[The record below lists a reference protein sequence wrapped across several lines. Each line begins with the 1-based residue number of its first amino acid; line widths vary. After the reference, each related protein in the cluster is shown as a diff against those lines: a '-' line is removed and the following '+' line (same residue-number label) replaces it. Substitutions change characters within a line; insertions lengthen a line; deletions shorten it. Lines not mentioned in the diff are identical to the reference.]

1 MQPFASAF
9 SDKWSWQE
17 SVDDCLSQ
25 IKQQTQDSTLG
36 FVYVADH
43 FVPHLQTILEALK
56 TGTGIEQWV
65 GTTGI
70 GICAPG
76 IESYE
81 QPGLSLMITDID
93 PGHFRIFNPLEED
106 LAEFQQE
113 HRSWYENN
121 QVNFG
126 VLHGDPANPDL
137 PDMIADLAD
146 TLPNGFLVGGLTSS
160 RSEHLQISQC
170 GLTQDSI
177 SGVVFSEQVPVVT
190 SLTQGCSPI
199 GPKRKLTDYQRN
211 VIITLDDLPALEAM
225 KQDMGEILS
234 RDLKNV
240 GNYIFSGF
248 PVKGSDT
255 GDYLVR
261 NLMGIDEQNNL
272 VAVGEMLDEHENMM
286 FCRRDGN
293 TARED
298 MRRMLQ
304 DIKKRIGNQQPRGAL
319 YYTCLGRGRA
329 LFGPDSNEL
338 RMIQEELGD
347 IPLTGFYCNGEIAHN
362 QLYGYTGVLTVF
374 L

>member
-9 SDKWSWQE
+9 SDKFSWQE
-17 SVDDCLSQ
+17 SVDDCLNQ
-25 IKQQTQDSTLG
+25 IEQQTQGSTLG

-43 FVPHLQTILEALK
+43 FVPHLQAILEALK
-56 TGTGIEQWV
+56 TGSDIEQWV

-81 QPGLSLMITDID
+81 QPGLSLMVTDID
-93 PGHFRIFNPLEED
+93 PSHFRVFNSLDED
-106 LAEFQQE
+106 LSDFRQE
-113 HRSWYENN
+113 HSSWYENN
-121 QVNFG
+121 QAHLG
-126 VLHGDPANPDL
+126 ILHGDPSNPAL
-137 PDMIADLAD
+137 PEMIAELAN
-146 TLPNGFLVGGLTSS
+146 TLPNSFLVGGLTSS
-160 RSEHLQISQC
+160 RDDHLQITEY
-170 GLTQDSI
+170 GLTKDSI
-177 SGVVFSEQVPVVT
+177 SGVIFSQDVPVAT
-190 SLTQGCSPI
+190 ALTQGCSPI
-199 GPKRKLTDYQRN
+199 GPKRQLTDYQRN
-211 VIITLDDLPALEAM
+211 VLITLDDLPALEAM

-240 GNYIFSGF
+240 SSYIFAGF

-272 VAVGEMLDEHENMM
+272 VAVGEMLDEHDNMM

-298 MRRMLQ
+298 MQRMLQ
-304 DIKKRIGNQQPRGAL
+304 NIKKRIGDQKPRGAL
-319 YYTCLGRGRA
+319 YYTCLGRGRT

-338 RMIQEELGD
+338 RMIQEHLGD

>member
-1 MQPFASAF
+1 MKIFASAF

-17 SVDDCLSQ
+17 SVADCLNQ
-25 IKQQTQDSTLG
+25 IKDKTQGATLG

-43 FVPHLQTILEALK
+43 FVPHLQAILETLK
-56 TGTGIEQWV
+56 EQSPTHKWV

-76 IESYE
+76 KESYE
-81 QPGLSLMITDID
+81 QPALSLMVTDINPD
-93 PGHFRIFNPLEED
+93 HFRVFNSLD
-106 LAEFQQE
+106 DNLVEFSKQ
-113 HRSWYENN
+113 HSTWYTQNEAHL
-121 QVNFG
+121 G
-126 VLHGDPANPDL
+126 ILHGDPGNAAL
-137 PDMIADLAD
+137 PTLIEQLAD
-146 TLPNGFLVGGLTSS
+146 ILPNSYLVGGLTSS
-160 RSEHLQISQC
+160 RGDNLQITEC
-170 GLTQDSI
+170 GLTKDSI
-177 SGVVFSEQVPVVT
+177 SGVLFSEEVPVVT
-190 SLTQGCSPI
+190 ALTQGCSPI
-199 GPKRKLTDYQRN
+199 GPKHQITSYQRN
-211 VIITLDDLPALEAM
+211 VIISLDDQPALEVM

-234 RDLKNV
+234 RDMQNM
-240 GNYIFSGF
+240 GSYIFAGF

-261 NLMGIDEQNNL
+261 NLMGVDEQNNL
-272 VAVGEMLDEHENMM
+272 VAVGEMLDEHDNMM

-298 MRRMLQ
+298 MQRMLQ
-304 DIKKRIGNQQPRGAL
+304 KIKSRIGKQQPKGAL
-319 YYTCLGRGRA
+319 YFTCLGRGRS